1 MKKESV
7 DEMPDDN
14 EAENVPDDNQNES
27 PQYVD
32 EHDTEDDEVKPTTD
46 AERDPEE
53 YDGDTRRSRKKR
65 RSSTSSRSRP
75 TSTLG
80 RALEIVPPDGHL
92 TLSLMTATSFLEP
105 KNRWS
110 QFCSASPILEE
121 FLKVVDLDSALRV

>member
-46 AERDPEE
+46 AARDPEE
-53 YDGDTRRSRKKR
+53 YDGDTRRSRKKK
-65 RSSTSSRSRP
+65 
-75 TSTLG
+75 
-80 RALEIVPPDGHL
+80 V
-92 TLSLMTATSFLEP
+92 FY
-105 KNRWS
+105 K
-110 QFCSASPILEE
+110 
-121 FLKVVDLDSALRV
+121 LKI